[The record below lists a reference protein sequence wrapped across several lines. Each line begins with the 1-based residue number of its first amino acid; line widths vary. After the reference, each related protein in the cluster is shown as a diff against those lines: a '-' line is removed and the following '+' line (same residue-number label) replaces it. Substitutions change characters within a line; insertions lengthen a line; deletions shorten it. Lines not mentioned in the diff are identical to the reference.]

1 MKNLIAFT
9 IFFWSTL
16 FTTGVFAQNDT
27 KQIRKEVQL
36 EQLNDKIVL
45 TIKTIDGDNIT
56 EEVYTDEE
64 AEKMLAELEKVDEE
78 KIVSSQEVKEEI
90 SIEEVDGLKKVTVKR
105 TENGIISEEVYTGED
120 ADKKIQELENREKRP
135 IKIVMDSEEE

>member
-9 IFFWSTL
+9 ILFWSTF
-16 FTTGVFAQNDT
+16 FTTGALAQSDT

-36 EQLNDKIVL
+36 EQLNDEIVL

-64 AEKMLAELEKVDEE
+64 AEKMLTELEKVDEE

-90 SIEEVDGLKKVTVKR
+90 SIEDVDGLKKVTVKR
-105 TENGIISEEVYTGED
+105 TENGIISEEVYIGED
-120 ADKKIQELENREKRP
+120 ADKKIQEIENRENRP
-135 IKIVMDSEEE
+135 IKIVIRN